1 MQNDIINTTKKYIVT
16 VTSSINK
23 NTPEEWKN
31 SDDFIFNNIDEAFEF
46 RAKSIESK
54 IKYNEDFIIS
64 TNF

>member
-1 MQNDIINTTKKYIVT
+1 MSNLITTKKYIVT
-16 VTSSINK
+16 IISSINK

-31 SDDFIFNNIDEAFEF
+31 SDDFIFNNIDEALEF

-54 IKYNEDFIIS
+54 IKYNEDIIIS

>member
-16 VTSSINK
+16 IISSINK

-31 SDDFIFNNIDEAFEF
+31 SDDFIFTNIDEALEF

>member
-1 MQNDIINTTKKYIVT
+1 MSNLITTKKYIVT
-16 VTSSINK
+16 IISSINK

-31 SDDFIFNNIDEAFEF
+31 SDDFIFNNIDEALEF

>member
-1 MQNDIINTTKKYIVT
+1 MSNLTTTQKYIVT
-16 VTSSINK
+16 IISSINK

-31 SDDFIFNNIDEAFEF
+31 SDDFIFNNIDEALEF